1 MYRILIMLLKIAF
14 FLVVIVISVFAQ
26 EFQREID
33 TIPVFID
40 GKPIS
45 RPFAGGVQWPKPT
58 FVDIDNDG
66 DWDLFVGDQDG
77 SIHFYR
83 NLGTVTE
90 PDFAFETENFA
101 DIDVGVKCAPTFVD
115 IDDDGDFDLF
125 VGEGFG
131 TISFY
136 RNTGTTTEPNFI
148 LVAEDFYGID
158 VGYGSFPTF
167 ADIDNDGD
175 FDLFVG
181 EGAFIWPRYYGG
193 NVNFYRNIGTPT
205 QPNFTLVTK
214 NFADINVQSG
224 GGGGSRPAFA
234 DIDHDGDLDL
244 FVGAGEGRI
253 LFYQNTGTAT
263 ESNFTIVTR
272 NFANIDVGWDSAPT
286 FVDIDNDGYFDLF
299 VGENDGNINFY
310 RNTGT
315 AKNPDF
321 KLVTENLAY
330 FLNDVA
336 AHSAPTFADIDND
349 GDFDLFVGCE
359 CTTIHFYRNTGTA
372 TNPIFTLETTN
383 FFDILVA
390 GWSVPTFADIDN
402 DGDLDLF
409 MGVGTG
415 RLLFYRNTGT
425 AIDPVFVRSTEF
437 TSHIKHSSHLAPTFA
452 DIDNDGDLDLF
463 VRYTEGSAF
472 YLNNGTAA
480 SPSFVLIP
488 RKFPSVDVSGLD
500 KPTFVDIDNDRDLD
514 LFVGKGDNTNFLS
527 GGNISFYRN
536 TGTTAEPNLTLE
548 TNNFADIHVPSHAG
562 PAFVDIDNDGDL
574 DLFVGEQDGGLHF
587 FRNTMVTNVT
597 FSEGQEIP
605 NNQ

>member
-45 RPFAGGVQWPKPT
+45 RPFAGGVQWPRPNFT
-58 FVDIDNDG
+58 DIDNDG
-66 DWDLFVGDQDG
+66 DLDLFVGDQDG
-77 SIHFYR
+77 SIHFHR
-83 NLGTVTE
+83 NIGIATE
-90 PDFAFETENFA
+90 PNFAFETENFA
-101 DIDVGVKCAPTFVD
+101 DIDVGVKCTPTFV
-115 IDDDGDFDLF
+115 
-125 VGEGFG
+125 
-131 TISFY
+131 
-136 RNTGTTTEPNFI
+136 
-148 LVAEDFYGID
+148 
-158 VGYGSFPTF
+158 
-167 ADIDNDGD
+167 DIDNDGD

-205 QPNFTLVTK
+205 EPNFTLVTK
-214 NFADINVQSG
+214 YYADINVQSG
-224 GGGGSRPAFA
+224 GGGGSKPAFADIDNDGDLDMFVGGGEGRISFYQNTGTATEPNFTLVKRNFADIDVGWDSALTFA

-244 FVGAGEGRI
+244 FVG
-253 LFYQNTGTAT
+253 
-263 ESNFTIVTR
+263 
-272 NFANIDVGWDSAPT
+272 
-286 FVDIDNDGYFDLF
+286 
-299 VGENDGNINFY
+299 ENDGNINFY
-310 RNTGT
+310 QNTGT
-315 AKNPDF
+315 TKNTDF

-349 GDFDLFVGCE
+349 GDFDLFVGRE
-359 CTTIHFYRNTGTA
+359 GNHQIFTVYFYRNTGTA
-372 TNPIFTLETTN
+372 TDPIFTLETRN
-383 FFDILVA
+383 FVDPSTA
-390 GWSVPTFADIDN
+390 GWSVPKFVDIDN
-402 DGDLDLF
+402 DGDFDLF
-409 MGVGTG
+409 VGMGNGE
-415 RLLFYRNTGT
+415 LLFYRNTGT
-425 AIDPVFVRSTEF
+425 ATDPVFVRSTEF
-437 TSHIKHSSHLAPTFA
+437 TSHIKHSHLAPTFA
-452 DIDNDGDLDLF
+452 DIDDDGDLDLF

-500 KPTFVDIDNDRDLD
+500 KPTFVDIDDDGDFD
-514 LFVGKGDNTNFLS
+514 LFVGKGRNTNFLS

-536 TGTTAEPNLTLE
+536 TGTAAEPILTLE

-574 DLFVGEQDGGLHF
+574 DLFVGEQDGGFHF

-597 FSEGQEIP
+597 FSEGQ
-605 NNQ
+605 